1 MLMFE
6 AVFKKYREK
15 DPSGKINDLYL
26 ILSDVLGCD
35 ESSALDEMFKILYLI
50 LKRNPLNIYGVKKE
64 ELAVF
69 AKSVVQNQGRLLAN
83 NYTSLSEDEM
93 LEIYESVFDK

>member
-1 MLMFE
+1 M
-6 AVFKKYREK
+6 
-15 DPSGKINDLYL
+15 YL

-35 ESSALDEMFKILYLI
+35 SDSALDKMFKLLDLI
-50 LKRNPLNIYGVKKE
+50 LKRNPLNTYGVKKE
-64 ELAVF
+64 ELLEF
-69 AKSVVQNQGRLLAN
+69 AKSVIQNQGRLLAN